1 MKKTII
7 VLVAVFISLTTF
19 AQNNQQKADSTQQA
33 YSCPMHPDVKGTAT
47 SKCNKCGMALTPT
60 KTYVC
65 PMHADVT
72 STDKKGKC
80 TKCGMGLVEA
90 KPKKG

>member
-1 MKKTII
+1 MKKTI
-7 VLVAVFISLTTF
+7 LLLMAVGLSF
-19 AQNNQQKADSTQQA
+19 AAFSQNNTPKADSS

-47 SKCNKCGMALTPT
+47 TKCNKCGMALTPT

-72 STDKKGKC
+72 STDKKAKC
-80 TKCGMGLVEA
+80 TKCGMSLTEV
-90 KPKKG
+90 KVKKN